1 MDYIL
6 YFAITIGIL
15 VFIHEFGHF
24 AAAKLSGMRVDV
36 FAIGFGKRLFGWNK
50 ITGFSFG
57 DLPKDLELNGNT
69 DYRVS
74 LLPLGGYVKI
84 AGIIDENY
92 DKDYAETEP
101 QPWEFRSKSTPKKI
115 FVLIAGVLMNLFLTI
130 VIFWGINFF
139 QGRQIIE
146 TTKIGTVADT
156 TAVYALGFRTGDK
169 IIAINGEKVSDWESV
184 LDGLLSS
191 ENEITKVEISRGN
204 KDTVLAVASEK
215 IKEIAKRGYFLPI
228 GDTRPIINMVMEN
241 SPAEDAGIKDGDI
254 LLSINNEPVKS
265 VQDVIRIVSSHKEQ
279 TIPVTLVRAA
289 DTLTLNVTPNMEG
302 LIGVSLSETYTG
314 KVSYRRY
321 GFFEAFE
328 QSVKNIRDYTVLTY
342 TMLKKVIKG
351 DIAFGSAF
359 GGPVKIAKFA
369 AKSAESGIISFLYF
383 LAALSLSLAIINIIP
398 FPGLDGGHLVIVLI
412 EAVLRRELSIKVKMA
427 IQNIGFVLLLLLT
440 AIIIYNDIIS
450 M

>member
-50 ITGFSFG
+50 LTGFTFG
-57 DLPKDLELNGNT
+57 DLPKDLDLQGNT

-101 QPWEFRSKSTPKKI
+101 QPWEFRSKSTPKKV
-115 FVLIAGVLMNLFLTI
+115 FVLIAGVLMNLLLTI
-130 VIFWGINFF
+130 FIFWGINFF
-139 QGRQIIE
+139 QGKQVIE
-146 TTKIGTVADT
+146 TTKIGVVADT
-156 TAVYALGFRTGDK
+156 TAAYKLGFRTNDK
-169 IIAINGEKVSDWESV
+169 ILAIDGKKVNDWESV
-184 LDGLLSS
+184 IEGLISAQKPFAKI
-191 ENEITKVEISRGN
+191 EILRNG
-204 KDTVLAVASEK
+204 KDTVLTVASNE
-215 IKEIAKRGYFLPI
+215 IKNIAQQGYFLPI

-241 SPAEDAGIKDGDI
+241 SPAEDAGIKEGDI
-254 LLSINNEPVKS
+254 FLAINGEEVKS

-279 TIPVTLVRAA
+279 PIEIKLLRDT
-289 DTLTLNVTPNMEG
+289 DTLAVTATPNMEG

-314 KVSYRRY
+314 KVSYRSY
-321 GFFEAFE
+321 GFFESFE
-328 QSVKNIRDYTVLTY
+328 QSLINIRDYTVLTY
-342 TMLKKVIKG
+342 KMLSKVIKG

-369 AKSAESGIISFLYF
+369 AKSAENGMISFLYF

-412 EAVLRRELSIKVKMA
+412 EAVLRRELSVKVKML
-427 IQNIGFVLLLLLT
+427 IQNIGFALLLLLT
-440 AIIIYNDIIS
+440 IIIIYNDIIS

>member
-254 LLSINNEPVKS
+254 LLSINKEPVKS

>member
-57 DLPKDLELNGNT
+57 DLPKDLELNGHT

-92 DKDYAETEP
+92 DKDYAESEP
-101 QPWEFRSKSTPKKI
+101 QPWEFRSKSTPKKV

-130 VIFWGINFF
+130 AIFWGINYF
-139 QGRQIIE
+139 QGRQVIE
-146 TTKIGTVADT
+146 TTKLGTISDT
-156 TAVYALGFRTGDK
+156 TAAYSLGFRTGDK
-169 IIAINGEKVSDWESV
+169 ILAINNAEVKDWESV
-184 LDGLLSS
+184 INGLVSS
-191 ENEITKVEISRGN
+191 PEEETEIRILRGS
-204 KDTVLAVASEK
+204 KDTVITVKSEK
-215 IKEIAKRGYFLPI
+215 IKQLARNGYFLPI

-254 LLSINNEPVKS
+254 LLSINNTPVKS
-265 VQDVIRIVSSHKEQ
+265 VQDVIAIVSSHKEQ
-279 TIPVTLVRAA
+279 TIPVELVRNN
-289 DTLTLNVTPNMEG
+289 DTLTVSVTQSMDG
-302 LIGVSLSETYTG
+302 LIGVSLTETYTG

-328 QSVKNIRDYTVLTY
+328 QSLKNIRDYTVLTY
-342 TMLKKVIKG
+342 TMLSKVIKG

>member
-50 ITGFSFG
+50 LTGFSFG

-92 DKDYAETEP
+92 DKDYAESEP
-101 QPWEFRSKSTPKKI
+101 QPWEFRSKSTPKKV

-130 VIFWGINFF
+130 AIFWGINYF
-139 QGRQIIE
+139 QGRQVIE

-156 TAVYALGFRTGDK
+156 AAAYSIGFRTGDK
-169 IIAINGEKVSDWESV
+169 IIAINDKKVSDWESV
-184 LDGLLSS
+184 IGELVSGAN
-191 ENEITKVEISRGN
+191 ENTKIEILRNG
-204 KDTVLAVASEK
+204 KDTTLVVASSK
-215 IKEIAKRGYFLPI
+215 IREIAKNGYFLPI
-228 GDTRPIINMVMEN
+228 GDTRPLINMVMEN

-279 TIPVTLVRAA
+279 TMPVTLIRDA
-289 DTLTLNVTPNMEG
+289 DTLTLSVTPNMDG

-328 QSVKNIRDYTVLTY
+328 QSIVNIRDYTLLTY
-342 TMLKKVIKG
+342 KMISKVVKG

-369 AKSAESGIISFLYF
+369 AKSAENGIISFLYF

-427 IQNIGFVLLLLLT
+427 IQNIGFVLLLILT

>member
-6 YFAITIGIL
+6 YFALTIGIL

-50 ITGFSFG
+50 LNGFSFG
-57 DLPKDLELNGNT
+57 DLPKDLDLQGHT

-92 DKDYAETEP
+92 DKSYAETEP

-130 VIFWGINFF
+130 AIFWGINFF
-139 QGRQIIE
+139 QGKQVIE

-156 TAVYALGFRTGDK
+156 SAVYSLGFRSGDK
-169 IIAINGEKVSDWESV
+169 ILAINNHEVHDWENVIS
-184 LDGLLSS
+184 GLLQS
-191 ENEITKVEISRGN
+191 ETDV
-204 KDTVLAVASEK
+204 TK
-215 IKEIAKRGYFLPI
+215 IKIQRGTNDTLLAIPTSKIKAIASNGYFLPI
-228 GDTRPIINMVMEN
+228 GDTRPIINMVMDN

-254 LLSINNEPVKS
+254 ILAINNEPVKQ
-265 VQDVIRIVSSHKEQ
+265 VQDVIRIVSSHKEK
-279 TIPVTLVRAA
+279 TIPIVVARDK
-289 DTLTLNVTPNMEG
+289 DTLTLSVTPSMEG
-302 LIGVSLSETYTG
+302 LIGVSLTETYTG
-314 KVSYRRY
+314 KISYRRY
-321 GFFEAFE
+321 GFFEALT
-328 QSVKNIRDYTVLTY
+328 QSIVNIKDYTVLTY

-369 AKSAESGIISFLYF
+369 AKSAENGIMSFLYF

-398 FPGLDGGHLVIVLI
+398 FPGLDGGHLVIVLV
-412 EAVLRRELSIKVKMA
+412 EAVLRRELSIKVKML
-427 IQNIGFVLLLLLT
+427 IQNVGFALLLLLT
-440 AIIIYNDIIS
+440 LIIIYNDIIS
-450 M
+450 L

>member
-50 ITGFSFG
+50 VTGFSFG

-92 DKDYAETEP
+92 DKDYATTEP

-130 VIFWGINFF
+130 AIFWGINYF
-139 QGRQIIE
+139 QGRQVIE

-156 TAVYALGFRTGDK
+156 TAAYSLGFRTGDK
-169 IIAINGEKVSDWESV
+169 ILAINGEKVNDWESV
-184 LDGLLSS
+184 LS
-191 ENEITKVEISRGN
+191 ELISGEKEKTEIEILRNG
-204 KDTVLAVASEK
+204 KDTTLTVSARK
-215 IKEIAKRGYFLPI
+215 IKEIAKNGYFLPI
-228 GDTRPIINMVMEN
+228 GDTRPVINMVMDN

-254 LLSINNEPVKS
+254 LLSINNQPLKS
-265 VQDVIRIVSSHKEQ
+265 VHDVIKIVSSHKEQ
-279 TIPVTLVRAA
+279 TIPVTLVRDS
-289 DTLTLNVTPNMEG
+289 DTLTLSVTPNMDG

-328 QSVKNIRDYTVLTY
+328 QALVNIRDYTLLTY
-342 TMLKKVIKG
+342 TMIKKVVKG

-369 AKSAESGIISFLYF
+369 AKSAENGMISFLYF